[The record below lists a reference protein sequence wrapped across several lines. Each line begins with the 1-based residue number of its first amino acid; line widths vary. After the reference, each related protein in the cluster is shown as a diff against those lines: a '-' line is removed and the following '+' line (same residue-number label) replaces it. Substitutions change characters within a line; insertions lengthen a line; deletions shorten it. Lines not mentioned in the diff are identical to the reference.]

1 MREEGSAHSLKA
13 PKCRR
18 TSLSHNPEIYPRQ
31 RVSREREP
39 TLQKV
44 ARQVARNR
52 FLRCNPSENLV
63 FIGEKYGAP
72 GGTRT
77 PDLLVRRFGFEILRA
92 LSVCQLRVGRFEI
105 CPLIGLHGL
114 QHLRH
119 CVTHFI
125 LRTDVAKNPEDCEQG
140 FHIPRLTAVLRLRSR
155 LCLPSRLLQSRQGS
169 DEDKFGTVM
178 AANV

>member
-1 MREEGSAHSLKA
+1 MQCAASVPHGCE
-13 PKCRR
+13 CRGKLADDGDFR
-18 TSLSHNPEIYPRQ
+18 
-31 RVSREREP
+31 
-39 TLQKV
+39 K
-44 ARQVARNR
+44 QVAETVGTG
-52 FLRCNPSENLV
+52 FEVPSVLRPVRPKKSKEKRSEASV
-63 FIGEKYGAP
+63 SWEIEP

-77 PDLLVRRFGFEILRA
+77 PDLLVRRFGFEILTA

-105 CPLIGLHGL
+105 CPLIGLHRL
-114 QHLRH
+114 QHWGH

-155 LCLPSRLLQSRQGS
+155 LRLPSRLLQSRQGS

>member
-1 MREEGSAHSLKA
+1 MSPGWT
-13 PKCRR
+13 PC
-18 TSLSHNPEIYPRQ
+18 
-31 RVSREREP
+31 
-39 TLQKV
+39 
-44 ARQVARNR
+44 
-52 FLRCNPSENLV
+52 EN
-63 FIGEKYGAP
+63 GAP

-114 QHLRH
+114 QHLGH

-155 LCLPSRLLQSRQGS
+155 LRLPSRLLQSRQGS
-169 DEDKFGTVM
+169 DEDKVETVM

>member
-1 MREEGSAHSLKA
+1 VR
-13 PKCRR
+13 
-18 TSLSHNPEIYPRQ
+18 
-31 RVSREREP
+31 
-39 TLQKV
+39 
-44 ARQVARNR
+44 
-52 FLRCNPSENLV
+52 
-63 FIGEKYGAP
+63 

-92 LSVCQLRVGRFEI
+92 LSVCQLRVGHFEI

-114 QHLRH
+114 QHLGH

-155 LCLPSRLLQSRQGS
+155 LRLPSRLLQSRQGS